1 MISELSKCVREW
13 ESLCRYGAKETE
25 NALQKCKWN
34 DAVGTGLKKQI
45 AGIVGCH
52 LDEALCQSADVEK
65 IDLKE
70 FEQNLAET
78 EKLLGIKS

>member
-13 ESLCRYGAKETE
+13 ESLCNYGAKETE

-34 DAVGTGLKKQI
+34 DDVGKGLKKQI
-45 AGIVGCH
+45 AEIVECH
-52 LDEALCQSADVEK
+52 LDEALHQSSDVEK

-70 FEQNLAET
+70 FEQTLAET